1 MLKVNF
7 INYKT
12 LLIAD
17 IVEMSENLRTANG
30 FEKVLAEN
38 KTYSIKSICH
48 PAIGANGKKLF
59 VRGGSK
65 RQDQE
70 IPVYTYETTED
81 AVKARYNFEELVK
94 EINEKYKDE
103 DEVHLF

>member
-17 IVEMSENLRTANG
+17 IVEMSESLRNTGTA
-30 FEKVLAEN
+30 KVLANNE
-38 KTYSIKSICH
+38 KYSIESICH

-59 VRGGSK
+59 VRGRSK
-65 RQDQE
+65 YHDQE
-70 IPVYTYETTED
+70 IPVYAYETTED

-103 DEVHLF
+103 DEVRPF